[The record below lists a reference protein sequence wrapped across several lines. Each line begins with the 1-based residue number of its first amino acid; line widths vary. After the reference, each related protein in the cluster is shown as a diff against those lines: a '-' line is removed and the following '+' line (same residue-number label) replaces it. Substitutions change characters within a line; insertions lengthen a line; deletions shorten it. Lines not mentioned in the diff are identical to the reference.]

1 MKIRDPPRGYTK
13 KEEKKTKFYKTIL
26 TLLAITLAVIGTTAT
41 VVHAEGPE
49 TPPAPD
55 QNINSYLDQAT
66 QDLVDEMNPTFQA
79 FVTEAWEDLKAMAP
93 SGDWEDVIQDIIPQ
107 IHADAES
114 QGGIVGSPTALTSSC
129 NLSKYS
135 MLGSSGWAAAVTKSS
150 CVKVYLKAEVTAS
163 SYGNKGL
170 CFDWCKSVSAYVNGL
185 PCTNYYVKGD
195 HEWRYPTVTRTSS
208 AEGQAGCE

>member
-1 MKIRDPPRGYTK
+1 MH
-13 KEEKKTKFYKTIL
+13 KTIL
-26 TLLAITLAVIGTTAT
+26 TLLAVMLAVIGTTGT

-49 TPPAPD
+49 TPPKTVKTTPVVD
-55 QNINSYLDQAT
+55 QIINTYLDDAT
-66 QDLVDEMNPTFQA
+66 RQLVQEMNPTFQA
-79 FVTEAWEDLKAMAP
+79 FVADAWTHLKLIAP
-93 SGDWEDVIQDIIPQ
+93 FQDWEEVIQDIIPQ

-114 QGGIVGSPTALTSSC
+114 QGGIVGGAAALTNSC
-129 NLSKYS
+129 NLTRYS
-135 MLGSSGWAAAVTKSS
+135 MLGSSGWAASVTKSS

-170 CFDWCKSVSAYVNGL
+170 CFDWCKSATAYVNGL